1 MLEDAS
7 TGDDLLDPP
16 PLLDLEDSW
25 KRSGSEEGSTELLG
39 LQQEGTERSGSQAD
53 EERLRLHWVRDTQPL
68 LKKRIV
74 EQVGWGR
81 GDIESNS

>member
-7 TGDDLLDPP
+7 TGDDLLDHP

-68 LKKRIV
+68 LEKRIV

>member
-25 KRSGSEEGSTELLG
+25 KRSGSEEGSRELLG

-68 LKKRIV
+68 LEKRIV